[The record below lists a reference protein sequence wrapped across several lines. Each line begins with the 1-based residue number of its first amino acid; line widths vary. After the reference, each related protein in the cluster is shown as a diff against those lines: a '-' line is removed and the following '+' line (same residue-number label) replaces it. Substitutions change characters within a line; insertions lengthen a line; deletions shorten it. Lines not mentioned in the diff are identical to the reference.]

1 MKRVGLVLLIG
12 AAAAALAGMGPDRA
26 SAQAGGADNAAI
38 GALTRAYNSSGQAL
52 FRQFA
57 GKPGNI
63 VFSPYSIGT
72 AMAMALS
79 GARGDTAAEMQR
91 ALQHSLPVA
100 GMEAANGQAMAILN
114 AYDHSADPWTCPQA
128 MTVNGHQCEAQP
140 VAGARACNVTMRLEG
155 GRCLGAATPPR
166 FAKLLAANALM
177 LTRRGD
183 AVSDAYATLLRA
195 RYAADVFKGAGL
207 GDINAWVARKTE
219 GKIDKILDALDDNS
233 AAVLL
238 NAVYFKARWAT
249 AFNPALTKDDMFS
262 LSGAQKIKVPMMMR
276 GDNLAFVARTG
287 YRAIRLPYQ
296 IPQLG
301 LVVVLP
307 NDIDGVADTA
317 RRLDDGEIANLLAA
331 LRAPTARKLV
341 DLTLPRFGTR
351 YDADLV
357 PAFQL
362 AGMTK
367 AFDSKAADFS
377 GMTGKPVSAVRLYI
391 GQIRHRAMIDVA
403 EESTEAAAA
412 TAIAVVAAA
421 ALREPPPQPEPFH
434 VDHPFLFYLVDDATG
449 AILFQG
455 RIAHPR

>member
-1 MKRVGLVLLIG
+1 MR
-12 AAAAALAGMGPDRA
+12 RC
-26 SAQAGGADNAAI
+26 
-38 GALTRAYNSSGQAL
+38 
-52 FRQFA
+52 FA
-57 GKPGNI
+57 RDMQPM
-63 VFSPYSIGT
+63 FS
-72 AMAMALS
+72 
-79 GARGDTAAEMQR
+79 
-91 ALQHSLPVA
+91 
-100 GMEAANGQAMAILN
+100 
-114 AYDHSADPWTCPQA
+114 
-128 MTVNGHQCEAQP
+128 
-140 VAGARACNVTMRLEG
+140 
-155 GRCLGAATPPR
+155 
-166 FAKLLAANALM
+166 K
-177 LTRRGD
+177 
-183 AVSDAYATLLRA
+183 
-195 RYAADVFKGAGL
+195 AGL

-341 DLTLPRFGTR
+341 DLTLPRFGAR

-367 AFDSKAADFS
+367 AFDGKAADFS